1 MNLNSINK
9 EQRLYVMKAGAGF
22 TCYGFDVLNNKA
34 RRALEWLKRHG
45 RAAEMLLGAKG
56 IDVTALDI
64 PARVGTKKHFNACN
78 KVFDAARI
86 YSIASGNK
94 CDAEYTPQLVGLE
107 GRRVEVVDAYGEK
120 RRFIVGRSSGWMP
133 CHIEIARRDS
143 NGGPSV
149 MGAPFKSVS
158 VIN

>member
-1 MNLNSINK
+1 
-9 EQRLYVMKAGAGF
+9 MKAGAGF

-34 RRALEWLKRHG
+34 AGVLQWLKNEG
-45 RAAEMLLGAKG
+45 RAAEMVLGAKR

-64 PARVGTKKHFNACN
+64 PARVGTKKHFAACD
-78 KVFDAARI
+78 KVIDAGRVYALAAGRR
-86 YSIASGNK
+86 
-94 CDAEYTPQLVGLE
+94 CDIGLTPQLVGLE

-133 CHIEIARRDS
+133 CHLEIARRDS
-143 NGGPSV
+143 HGGPSV
-149 MGAPFKSVS
+149 TGAPFKSVS